1 MKDLRRRFERFCYS
15 NRNKGIPNLM
25 LWIAIGNLVVF
36 FLNTMDSS
44 GLIYHYLTFD
54 PTAILHGQV
63 WRLVTY
69 LFTTLISYD
78 AFSLVL
84 SALLLIIYYQIGNT
98 LERSWG
104 RFRFNLYYISGV
116 LITDIAALIF
126 HQYASISF
134 INLSLFLAYATLYPE
149 TRFLV
154 MWIIPV
160 KARWLALLNLALTA
174 WTFFAGLIRTP
185 TELSY
190 LFPVLALANYL
201 LFFGKDIQNLLPLSW
216 QVGLRR
222 KRSSGPKTVPFPTG
236 GSQTASA
243 RSSVPYM
250 HKCTVC
256 GRTDI
261 TNPELEFRYCSKC
274 NDYYC
279 YCAEHIS
286 NHTHIQ

>member
-1 MKDLRRRFERFCYS
+1 MKDFRRRFERFCYR

-25 LWIAIGNLVVF
+25 LWIAIGNIAVF
-36 FLNTMDSS
+36 FLSTMDRSN
-44 GLIYHYLTFD
+44 LLARYLLFD
-54 PTAILHGQV
+54 PAAIMHGQV

-69 LFTTLISYD
+69 LFTSLIHED
-78 AFSLVL
+78 AVSLVL
-84 SALLLIIYYQIGNT
+84 SILFLMIYYQMGNT

-104 RFRFNLYYISGV
+104 RFRFNLYYLSGV
-116 LITDIAALIF
+116 FITDIAALIF
-126 HQYASISF
+126 QQYASIRF
-134 INLSLFLAYATLYPE
+134 LNLSLFLAYATLYPE
-149 TRFLV
+149 THFLV
-154 MWIIPV
+154 MWILPV
-160 KARWLALLNLALTA
+160 KARWLALLDLAITA

-201 LFFGKDIQNLLPLSW
+201 LFFGKDIQNLFPLSW
-216 QVGLRR
+216 QVLLRK
-222 KRSSGPKTVPFPTG
+222 KRGSRPKTVPFPAG
-236 GSQTASA
+236 GQKA
-243 RSSVPYM
+243 RSSEPYM

-274 NDYYC
+274 NGYYC